1 MFLVEV
7 LDSEELGSCKVQ
19 EGFIAVVIQ
28 IDLFVD
34 ATKAQVVSNN
44 EGIYVIIFRQVIIRK
59 FEYGDLF
66 WIEDVNHPVKRRKM
80 GIFP

>member
-7 LDSEELGSCKVQ
+7 LDSEEPGSCKVQ

-44 EGIYVIIFRQVIIRK
+44 EGIYVIIFRQVIIESLNMATYFGLRT
-59 FEYGDLF
+59 
-66 WIEDVNHPVKRRKM
+66 
-80 GIFP
+80 